1 MLQRTWA
8 RALGGV
14 LALATATL
22 LVLAFHGVV
31 IGIMRQGELRR
42 ANDAQHDMAVW
53 RCRSMG
59 GKSAREV
66 CLLQL
71 ALKAPDAMQASHP
84 GVLLTVALVPA
95 GL

>member
-1 MLQRTWA
+1 MLQPTWA
-8 RALGGV
+8 RTLGAV
-14 LALATATL
+14 LALATVGL
-22 LVLAFHGVV
+22 LVSTFHGGVT
-31 IGIMRQGELRR
+31 GAMKQGELRR

-53 RCRSMG
+53 RCRTLG
-59 GKSAREV
+59 GKGAREV